1 MLRVPLGEAKRIVH
15 ESRTWAD
22 AEDGFERL
30 HDDDVAAAAEQL

>member
-30 HDDDVAAAAEQL
+30 HDDVAAAAEQL